1 MVTYHISKP
10 AQIDL
15 EDIWLYTFKNWS
27 KDQVDR
33 YYSLLLSECEYISN
47 HFEHGKVMD
56 HILMGYRCSAVK
68 SHLIFYKLG
77 KDGLVEIIRILH
89 QMTNIK
95 SHLL

>member
-15 EDIWLYTFKNWS
+15 EDIWSYTFKNWS
-27 KDQVDR
+27 KNQADR
-33 YYSLLLSECEYISN
+33 YYNLLLSECEYISN

-56 HILMGYRCSAVK
+56 HILTGYRCSAVK
-68 SHLIFYKLG
+68 SHLIFYKFG

>member
-1 MVTYHISKP
+1 MVTYRISEL

-27 KDQVDR
+27 KDQADR
-33 YYSLLLSECEYISN
+33 YYGLLLSECEYISN
-47 HFEHGKVMD
+47 HFEHGKIMD
-56 HILMGYRCSAVK
+56 HVLKGYRCSAVK

-77 KDGLVEIIRILH
+77 ADGLVEIIRILH